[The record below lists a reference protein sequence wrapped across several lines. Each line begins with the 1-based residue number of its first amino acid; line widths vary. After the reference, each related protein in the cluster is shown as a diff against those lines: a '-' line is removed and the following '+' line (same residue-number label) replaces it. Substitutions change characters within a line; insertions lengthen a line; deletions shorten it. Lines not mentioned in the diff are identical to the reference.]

1 MTEALTELADV
12 IVSKRADAVV
22 SHQIAFGELSV
33 TTTLPAL
40 LSFMEFLRDTPSAR
54 FSTLVDIT
62 AVDRPELPERFE
74 IVYHLL
80 SMYQNQRIR
89 IKVPLRVE
97 DMVPSLV
104 SVFPAAN
111 WFEREVFDMF
121 GIKFDGHPDL
131 TRILMPEDWQGH
143 PLRKDYG
150 VGNIPVQFKGAAS

>member
-62 AVDRPELPERFE
+62 AVDRPELPERF
-74 IVYHLL
+74 
-80 SMYQNQRIR
+80 
-89 IKVPLRVE
+89 
-97 DMVPSLV
+97 
-104 SVFPAAN
+104 
-111 WFEREVFDMF
+111 
-121 GIKFDGHPDL
+121 
-131 TRILMPEDWQGH
+131 
-143 PLRKDYG
+143 
-150 VGNIPVQFKGAAS
+150 